1 MTIREQLEQRE
12 KEILSPYAALSANS
26 KGRVRPEDPC
36 DIRPVYQRD
45 RDRILYSKAFRR
57 MKHKTQVF
65 LDPVGDHYRTR
76 MTHAL
81 EVAQTARTI
90 GKALRLNEDLIEAIA
105 LGHDLGHPPY
115 GHAGERALN
124 EVCSIGF
131 RHNEQSLRIVDLLE
145 NEGRGLNLT
154 WEVRDG
160 IVNHKTEGSPATM
173 EGQTVRIADKIAY
186 LHHDIDDA
194 IRACIISENDI
205 PMHHKKILGSSTKDR
220 LDTLVH
226 DVIEYSGG
234 LAEIRMSPERYEAM
248 MGLREFMFDYV
259 YTNPMAKGEER
270 KAKAMLQ
277 SLFEHYMENPEEMPA
292 DYFSRAQG
300 GAEDRERSVCDY
312 ISGMTDQYAIE
323 KFQELYIP
331 KSWSV
336 E

>member
-26 KGRVRPEDPC
+26 KGRARPEDPC

-226 DVIEYSGG
+226 DVIEYSGD

-277 SLFEHYMENPEEMPA
+277 SLFEHYMDYPEEMPA

-300 GAEDRERSVCDY
+300 SPEDRERSVCDY

>member
-26 KGRVRPEDPC
+26 KGRARPEDPC

-194 IRACIISENDI
+194 IRACIISEEDI
-205 PMHHKKILGSSTKDR
+205 PRVHKEVLGDSTKKR

-226 DVIEYSGG
+226 DVIETSEGMPS
-234 LAEIRMSPERYEAM
+234 IRMSPERYEAM
-248 MGLREFMFDYV
+248 MGLRQFMFDYV

-270 KAKAMLQ
+270 KARVMLQ
-277 SLFEHYMENPEEMPA
+277 SLFAYYMDHPEEMPP
-292 DYFSRAQG
+292 DYVHRAAG
-300 GAEDRERSVCDY
+300 GTAERERSVCDY

-323 KFQELYIP
+323 KFQEQYIP